1 MGEASH
7 PAPPSTATTHE
18 VVLRA
23 DFWEGIAEAS
33 EQAPSTAASC
43 VFSQAEWVKAVDKT
57 FPRPLTRLLNGE
69 AVKLVSKLAEPWSAF
84 QKLRPSARLG
94 GRVRPNMSVANL
106 RKACDSLDSRR
117 ASRNSIQSLPCI
129 VRLMCVRTD

>member
-7 PAPPSTATTHE
+7 PGPPSTATTHE

-69 AVKLVSKLAEPWSAF
+69 AVKLPSKLAEPWSAF

-94 GRVRPNMSVANL
+94 GRVRPNMSVAFGKHVTVWTREEL
-106 RKACDSLDSRR
+106 VGI
-117 ASRNSIQSLPCI
+117 ASKVCL
-129 VRLMCVRTD
+129 VLCV